1 MIFNK
6 LNEKTETV
14 TIVKKEEEDDK
25 NKNEEKEKWE
35 NYFENKEDLIQ
46 ISKLIDSGMFYI
58 NFIRFTFKYLFK
70 SKKQ

>member
-35 NYFENKEDLIQ
+35 KYFENKEDLIQ
-46 ISKLIDSGMFYI
+46 ITKLIDSGIFY
-58 NFIRFTFKYLFK
+58 YLFY
-70 SKKQ
+70 